1 MYDYMLDTFIAVAEC
16 GSFSKA
22 AERLFMSPTAVMK
35 QINSLEKHLDLKL
48 FERRPSGIRLTS
60 SGGIILR
67 GAAFMIEFSER
78 TVSEAKRAERSANI
92 FCIGSSLLNPAKP
105 FFELWYKLNSS
116 FSDFKL
122 NIVPFDDNGIL
133 SEVSSLGGKFDFLVG
148 VCDSKTWL
156 DRCNMLELGHYRKM
170 IAVPREHRLAKREV
184 IDIEDLYGET
194 LMMVKRGDSWANDF
208 LRSELEFHPK
218 IKIEDTRQFYD
229 LSVFNRC
236 AETGNVLLTI
246 ECWRDV
252 HPGVVTIPVNWD
264 YTIPYGLLYSLEPS
278 ENVRRFIEAAK
289 MLINN
294 EVFPE

>member
-1 MYDYMLDTFIAVAEC
+1 MYNYMLETFIAVAES

-35 QINSLEKHLDLKL
+35 QINSLEKHLDLRL
-48 FERRPSGIRLTS
+48 FERRPSGIRLTG
-60 SGGIILR
+60 SGEVILR
-67 GAAFMIEFSER
+67 DARFIINLSQR
-78 TVSEAKRAERSANI
+78 TVAEAKHAERSADNI
-92 FCIGSSLLNPAKP
+92 FCVGSSLLNPAKP

-122 NIVPFDDNGIL
+122 NIVPFDDNCDGIL
-133 SEVSSLGGKFDFLVG
+133 SEISALGEKFDFLVA
-148 VCDSKTWL
+148 VCDSKTRL

-170 IAVPREHRLAKREV
+170 IAVPREHRLAKKDV
-184 IDIEDLYGET
+184 IEIEDLYGET
-194 LMMVKRGDSWANDF
+194 LMMVKRGDSGVNDF
-208 LRSELEFHPK
+208 LRNELERFHPK
-218 IKIEDTRQFYD
+218 IKIKNTQQFYD

-278 ENVRRFIEAAK
+278 ENVRRFLDEAK
-289 MLINN
+289 TLIQ
-294 EVFPE
+294 